1 MATTVSVSRAA
12 SPPLAADRYERI
24 LAYAAAMLLAVVLV
38 AIARGHGEWPRVP
51 PVVWAHLLTILVAL
65 ALTPVMLLGRRGDS
79 RHRRLGTIWVV
90 AMMLTALL
98 SFGIRQTNHGGFSA
112 IHLLSAFTLV
122 QVPLLWWSARPHRV
136 ARHRGAVRAMVT
148 GALLIA
154 GVFTFPFGRMLGHW
168 LFG

>member
-38 AIARGHGEWPRVP
+38 AIARGHAEWPRVP
-51 PVVWAHLLTILVAL
+51 PLVWAHLLTILVAL
-65 ALTPVMLLGRRGDS
+65 ALTPVMLLGRRGDR
-79 RHRRLGTIWVV
+79 RHRQLGTIWVV

-98 SFGIRQTNHGGFSA
+98 SFGIRQTNHGAFSA

-122 QVPLLWWSARPHRV
+122 QVPLLWWSARTHRV

>member
-1 MATTVSVSRAA
+1 MATTIDRARLRT
-12 SPPLAADRYERI
+12 PYAADRYERI
-24 LAYAAAMLLAVVLV
+24 LAYAAALLLAVVLV
-38 AIARGHGEWPRVP
+38 AIARGQADWGRVP
-51 PVVWAHLLTILVAL
+51 MLVWAHLATIIVAL
-65 ALTPVMLLGRRGDS
+65 ALTPVMLLGRRGDR

-90 AMMLTALL
+90 AMVLTAAL
-98 SFGIRQTNHGGFSA
+98 SFGIRQTNHGGFSL

-122 QVPLLWWSARPHRV
+122 QVPLLWHAARTHRV
-136 ARHRGAVRAMVT
+136 DRHRRGVRAMVT